1 MRVVF
6 LEDVAGVA
14 LGGDVKEVK
23 NGFARNYLIPKNLAV
38 PATHNALQQIQSIA
52 QRSEEERI
60 QTLTDVRAVAEAL
73 EGTLINIEM
82 RSGVNNR
89 LYGSVT
95 NAVLADELSK
105 ITSREID
112 RRTIILP
119 EPIRELGLFEV
130 TLRLHPEV
138 EVPISVLV
146 YPIGADP
153 EAALAIAKGEEV
165 AEEPADDAA
174 EEAASEESAEES
186 VASVE
191 DEAEEEPD
199 SDEAAE
205 EEEQDAA
212 SDEVEAEEEPESA
225 EEEPSEEAASEE
237 PADEPEANEEDDAD
251 EEADVE
257 EAAEESK
264 EKES

>member
-6 LEDVAGVA
+6 LEDGAGVA

-52 QRSEEERI
+52 QRSEEERV

-153 EAALAIAKGEEV
+153 ETALAIAKGEDV
-165 AEEPADDAA
+165 AEEPA

-199 SDEAAE
+199 ADEAAE

-212 SDEVEAEEEPESA
+212 SDEVEAEEG
-225 EEEPSEEAASEE
+225 PSEEEASEE

>member
-6 LEDVAGVA
+6 LEDVEGVA
-14 LGGDVKEVK
+14 QGGDVKEVK

-52 QRSEEERI
+52 ERSEEERVR
-60 QTLTDVRAVAEAL
+60 TLTDVRALAEAL

-112 RRTIILP
+112 RRTVILP

-153 EAALAIAKGEEV
+153 ETALANARGEEV
-165 AEEPADDAA
+165 AEEPADEAA
-174 EEAASEESAEES
+174 EESTSEDAAEES
-186 VASVE
+186 VAGVE
-191 DEAEEEPD
+191 DEAEEEA
-199 SDEAAE
+199 EADDATEEDE
-205 EEEQDAA
+205 EEEEAA
-212 SDEVEAEEEPESA
+212 SDEVEA

-237 PADEPEANEEDDAD
+237 SADEPEAGD

-257 EAAEESK
+257 EAEEESK
-264 EKES
+264 DKES

>member
-52 QRSEEERI
+52 QRSEEERV

-153 EAALAIAKGEEV
+153 ETALAIARGEEV
-165 AEEPADDAA
+165 AEEPADD
-174 EEAASEESAEES
+174 AASEESAEES

-191 DEAEEEPD
+191 DEAEEVAD
-199 SDEAAE
+199 ADDATE
-205 EEEQDAA
+205 EEAP
-212 SDEVEAEEEPESA
+212 SDDVEAEEEP
-225 EEEPSEEAASEE
+225 SEKEASEE
-237 PADEPEANEEDDAD
+237 PADEPEASD
-251 EEADVE
+251 EEGDVE

-264 EKES
+264 EKVS

>member
-14 LGGDVKEVK
+14 QGGDVKEVK

-52 QRSEEERI
+52 QRSEEERVK
-60 QTLTDVRAVAEAL
+60 TLTDVRALAEAL

-105 ITSREID
+105 ITDREVD
-112 RRTIILP
+112 RRTVILP
-119 EPIRELGLFEV
+119 EPIRKLGLFEV

-153 EAALAIAKGEEV
+153 ETALAIAKGEEV
-165 AEEPADDAA
+165 AEEPVDEAVEEPAPEEAA
-174 EEAASEESAEES
+174 EESAAG
-186 VASVE
+186 VE
-191 DEAEEEPD
+191 DEAEEEP
-199 SDEAAE
+199 EAEDATE
-205 EEEQDAA
+205 EEEEEEAA
-212 SDEVEAEEEPESA
+212 SDEVEAEEEP
-225 EEEPSEEAASEE
+225 SEEAASLE
-237 PADEPEANEEDDAD
+237 PADEPEAGD
-251 EEADVE
+251 EKADVE